1 MNLSENADNIFITS
15 NYCAFLAIN
24 GEIDL
29 AYERLLQTR
38 QQARN
43 TSEAFYEI
51 CIENNILILEILKKT
66 MNRLKKYLT
75 NCVWQQMVSSMNH
88 IIRKNMTY
96 CRQQ

>member
-43 TSEAFYEI
+43 TSEAFMKFV
-51 CIENNILILEILKKT
+51 LK
-66 MNRLKKYLT
+66 
-75 NCVWQQMVSSMNH
+75 
-88 IIRKNMTY
+88 IIY
-96 CRQQ
+96 